1 MKSDVTAQH
10 YAEALFGIG
19 KSTGKLAVF
28 QSNAEDF
35 LKLLQGS
42 RDLMTSLS
50 HPNIQRGQRRAI
62 LDAVLSKCAYDKV
75 FGNFLRLVVERGRAM
90 YFPRMVSLFVGLRD
104 LDDGR
109 VRGTV
114 FSASP
119 LSLVQK
125 NKLKAKIQSV
135 LGHEV
140 ARTEVVDSSLIGG
153 LRVEINGRVYD
164 NTVCRQL
171 EKLRESIVAGVH
183 Q

>member
-1 MKSDVTAQH
+1 
-10 YAEALFGIG
+10 
-19 KSTGKLAVF
+19 
-28 QSNAEDF
+28 
-35 LKLLQGS
+35 
-42 RDLMTSLS
+42 
-50 HPNIQRGQRRAI
+50 
-62 LDAVLSKCAYDKV
+62 
-75 FGNFLRLVVERGRAM
+75 
-90 YFPRMVSLFVGLRD
+90 MVSLFVGLRD

-109 VRGTV
+109 VRGMV

-140 ARTEVVDSSLIGG
+140 ALTEVVDSSLIGG